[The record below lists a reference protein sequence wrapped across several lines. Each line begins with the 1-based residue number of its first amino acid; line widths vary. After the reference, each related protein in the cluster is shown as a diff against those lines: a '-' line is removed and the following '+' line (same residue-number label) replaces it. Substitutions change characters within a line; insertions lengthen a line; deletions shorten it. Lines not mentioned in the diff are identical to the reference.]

1 MKRFLACLL
10 AGAIALSLA
19 SCAGNG
25 NLKGEATENGGTDSQ
40 EGGLEQGKNE
50 QEQSLASRLVD
61 DFKLLL
67 DEDNMMGAR
76 ALANQLLKG
85 DAITFQTSATQVQPG
100 KLKGFKG
107 EVTGFK
113 EGYLLSSADAKSPFL
128 AYVFN
133 LEEQTKTEDF
143 VRMLKDQADAEW
155 NSAQKAEEVMVE
167 GLGKMVF
174 FVMHT
179 DK

>member
-1 MKRFLACLL
+1 MKKFLACLL
-10 AGAIALSLA
+10 ILALGLSLTA
-19 SCAGNG
+19 CMGNG

-40 EGGLEQGKNE
+40 EGGLENGKNE

-61 DFKLLL
+61 DFKLML

-76 ALANQLLKG
+76 ALADRLLKG
-85 DAITFQTSATQVQPG
+85 DTIDFQTSSVEVKPG

-107 EVTGFK
+107 EITGFK

-133 LEEQTKTEDF
+133 LEEKTEVEQF

-155 NSAQKAEEVMVE
+155 NSAQKADEVMVE
-167 GLGKMVF
+167 GLGKMVL

-179 DK
+179 K